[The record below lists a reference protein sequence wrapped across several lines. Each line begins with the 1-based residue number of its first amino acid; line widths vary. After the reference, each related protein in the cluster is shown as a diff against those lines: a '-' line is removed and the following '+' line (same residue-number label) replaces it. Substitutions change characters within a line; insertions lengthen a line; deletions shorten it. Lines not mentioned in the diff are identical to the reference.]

1 MKTKIIET
9 LKNSRKKFLKKREI
23 AKILKINQNQYRS
36 FRIILK
42 KLLNDGMIA
51 KNKKGNFFLL
61 KSKEKK
67 IGSLSLTIHGYG
79 FVSFED
85 QNEDVY
91 VNHKN
96 LFGALNGDI
105 VEVLILPSTRR
116 HKSEG
121 IIKSIVKRK
130 SNEFIAQIV
139 ENKNKIELNIE
150 PVTPSRGVKLENKN
164 KILKIGDVLRVKVID
179 WGSQNSPLI
188 VNHTEIIGSIN
199 DPNTDMNIV
208 CQKYDL
214 ENKFNDTVIKNS
226 DKWSKNDIIKE
237 KSKRKDLTSLNV
249 LTIDPYDARDVDDGI
264 SISKNSNN
272 NFVLGVHI
280 ADVSFFVEEG
290 FPVDLEAQK
299 RSNSI
304 YFIEG
309 VIRMIP
315 DNLSANICSLL
326 PNEERLAM
334 SLFIEI
340 DDKMNIL
347 NSKLE
352 KTVIKSRKQ
361 FTYSEVQKII
371 DNKSGEYFEDIN
383 ILNQIT
389 KELRIQRENRGSIDF
404 NIPEPFI
411 KLDTNG
417 VPSNIFQKK
426 RYNSHR
432 IIEELML
439 LANRLIA
446 EKVLIAKNN
455 NNDGFIFRIHPE
467 PKQDDM
473 DNFFNTLIRLNL
485 LNKIPS
491 KITSLSLK
499 KILSKVQDSEY
510 KNLIEKLALRSMSK
524 AIYSTEK
531 KEHFGLAFKH
541 YCHFTSPIRRYSDIL
556 VHRYLKK
563 HFLGENKRILPFKK
577 ASKIA
582 EEITKSEI
590 KSLEAEREYLKLKQ
604 LRWLSLRLGEKF
616 SAIISGV
623 ISSGFFAE
631 INETFVEGFIP
642 VSKLKDDQYFF
653 DEVEISIIGRNYL
666 NKFYLGKEIQIEVI
680 DVDFKTKRAEF
691 AVLD

>member
-23 AKILKINQNQYRS
+23 AKILKINQNQYRT

-51 KNKKGNFFLL
+51 KNRKGNFFLL

-96 LFGALNGDI
+96 LFGALDGDI
-105 VEVLILPSTRR
+105 VEVLILPSNKR

-150 PVTPSRGVKLENKN
+150 PVTPSRGVTLENKN
-164 KILKIGDVLRVKVID
+164 KIFNIGDVLRVKVLD

-188 VNHTEIIGSIN
+188 VNNKEIIGSLN

-214 ENKFNDTVIKNS
+214 ENKFNDKVIKNS
-226 DKWSKNDIIKE
+226 DKWSKIDITKE
-237 KSKRKDLTSLNV
+237 KPNRKDLTSLNV
-249 LTIDPYDARDVDDGI
+249 LTIDPYDARDVDDGV

-272 NFVLGVHI
+272 NYVLGVHI
-280 ADVSFFVEEG
+280 ADVSFYVEEG
-290 FPVDLEAQK
+290 LPIDLEAQK

-334 SLFIEI
+334 SLSIEI

-352 KTVIKSRKQ
+352 KSVIKSRKQ
-361 FTYSEVQKII
+361 FTYGEVQKII
-371 DNKSGEYFEDIN
+371 DNKSGEFFEDIN

-389 KELRIQRENRGSIDF
+389 KELRIQREKKGSIDF

-411 KLDTNG
+411 KLDKNG
-417 VPSNIFQKK
+417 IPSDIFQKK
-426 RYNSHR
+426 RYDSHR
-432 IIEELML
+432 LIEELML
-439 LANRLIA
+439 LANRIIA
-446 EKVLIAKNN
+446 EKVLIGKNN
-455 NNDGFIFRIHPE
+455 NNDGFIFRIHPQ
-467 PKQDDM
+467 PNQDDM
-473 DNFFNTLIRLNL
+473 DNFFNTLIRLSL
-485 LNKIPS
+485 IKKIPS

-499 KILSKVQDSEY
+499 KILSLFSVYY
-510 KNLIEKLALRSMSK
+510 K
-524 AIYSTEK
+524 
-531 KEHFGLAFKH
+531 
-541 YCHFTSPIRRYSDIL
+541 P
-556 VHRYLKK
+556 
-563 HFLGENKRILPFKK
+563 
-577 ASKIA
+577 
-582 EEITKSEI
+582 
-590 KSLEAEREYLKLKQ
+590 SL
-604 LRWLSLRLGEKF
+604 
-616 SAIISGV
+616 
-623 ISSGFFAE
+623 
-631 INETFVEGFIP
+631 
-642 VSKLKDDQYFF
+642 
-653 DEVEISIIGRNYL
+653 
-666 NKFYLGKEIQIEVI
+666 
-680 DVDFKTKRAEF
+680 
-691 AVLD
+691 